1 MFTMTVDPILLCESI
16 INGILEGLLYS
27 LVALGLALIF
37 GVMDI
42 INFAH
47 GDFVMIGAY
56 LTYVI
61 AVAFF
66 VDPTVTLILTV
77 PLFFVLGMAV
87 YKSLIE
93 PILGAEPLIQIAVT
107 VGLMLVLENI
117 ALAIFHAEPRG
128 VPFTV
133 FNRPIFVGPFV
144 LVLSRIVAGAISLG
158 LLILIHILL
167 TRTSWGIA
175 VRATADDREAAQLM
189 GINVKRVYAT
199 TFGLGIA
206 LTAVA
211 SALIMT
217 FSRADPY
224 LGTLYG
230 LLSWVIV
237 AMGGLGGVLGILW
250 SGLILGVIESLGMTL
265 LSAGAREL
273 FIYLTFLII
282 LWFRPRG
289 LFGRR

>member
-1 MFTMTVDPILLCESI
+1 MIAVEPVLI
-16 INGILEGLLYS
+16 INALLNGIFEGLLYA

-47 GDFVMIGAY
+47 GDFVMLG
-56 LTYVI
+56 TYFTYII
-61 AVAFF
+61 ATALLI
-66 VDPTVTLILTV
+66 DPTLTAFITV
-77 PLFFVLGMAV
+77 PLFFILGVAI
-87 YKSLIE
+87 YKAIIE

-107 VGLMLVLENI
+107 VGLLMILRNT

-128 VPFTV
+128 VPFTF
-133 FNRPIFVGPFV
+133 FNVPLRIGPITI
-144 LVLSRIVAGAISLG
+144 VLSRVIAGVISLI
-158 LLILIHILL
+158 LLIIVHLLL
-167 TRTSWGIA
+167 TRTTWGIA

-189 GINVKRVYAT
+189 GINIKKVYSV

-206 LTAVA
+206 LTAIA
-211 SALIMT
+211 AALIMT

-224 LGTLYG
+224 VGLLYG

-237 AMGGLGGVLGILW
+237 AMGGLGGVMGVLW
-250 SGLILGVIESLGMTL
+250 SGLIIGIIESLGMTL
-265 LSAGAREL
+265 VSAGAREL

-282 LWFRPRG
+282 IWLRPRG

>member
-1 MFTMTVDPILLCESI
+1 MMAVEPALFVNALL
-16 INGILEGLLYS
+16 NGIFEGLLYA

-47 GDFVMIGAY
+47 GDFVMLG
-56 LTYVI
+56 TYFTYI
-61 AVAFF
+61 VATALL
-66 VDPTVTLILTV
+66 VDPTLTAFITA
-77 PLFFVLGMAV
+77 PLFFILGIAIYKAV
-87 YKSLIE
+87 IE

-107 VGLMLVLENI
+107 VGLLMILRNT

-128 VPFTV
+128 VPFTF
-133 FNRPIFVGPFV
+133 FNVPLRIGSITI
-144 LVLSRIVAGAISLG
+144 VLSRVVAGAISLV
-158 LLILIHILL
+158 LLIIIHLLL
-167 TRTSWGIA
+167 TKTTWGIA

-189 GINVKRVYAT
+189 GINIRKVYSV

-206 LTAVA
+206 LTAIA
-211 SALIMT
+211 ATLIMT

-224 LGTLYG
+224 VGLLYG

-237 AMGGLGGVLGILW
+237 AMGGLGGVMGVLW
-250 SGLILGVIESLGMTL
+250 SGLIIGVIESLGMTL
-265 LSAGAREL
+265 VSAGAREL

-282 LWFRPRG
+282 IWLRPRG

>member
-1 MFTMTVDPILLCESI
+1 MAVEPALIVNALL
-16 INGILEGLLYS
+16 NGIFEGLLYA

-47 GDFVMIGAY
+47 GDFVMLG
-56 LTYVI
+56 TYFTYI
-61 AVAFF
+61 VATALL
-66 VDPTVTLILTV
+66 VDPTLTAFITA
-77 PLFFVLGMAV
+77 PLFFILGIAIYKAV
-87 YKSLIE
+87 IE

-107 VGLMLVLENI
+107 VGLLMILRNT

-128 VPFTV
+128 VPFTF
-133 FNRPIFVGPFV
+133 FNVPLRIGSITI
-144 LVLSRIVAGAISLG
+144 VLSRVVAGAISLV
-158 LLILIHILL
+158 LLIIIHLLL
-167 TRTSWGIA
+167 TKTTWGIA

-189 GINVKRVYAT
+189 GINIRKVYSV

-206 LTAVA
+206 LTAIA
-211 SALIMT
+211 ATLIMT

-224 LGTLYG
+224 VGLLYG

-237 AMGGLGGVLGILW
+237 AMGGLGGVMGVLW
-250 SGLILGVIESLGMTL
+250 SGLIIGVIESLGMTL
-265 LSAGAREL
+265 VSAGAREL

-282 LWFRPRG
+282 IWLRPRG

>member
-1 MFTMTVDPILLCESI
+1 MAVEPALFVNALL
-16 INGILEGLLYS
+16 NGIFEGLLYA

-47 GDFVMIGAY
+47 GDFVMLG
-56 LTYVI
+56 TYFTYI
-61 AVAFF
+61 VATALL
-66 VDPTVTLILTV
+66 VDPTLTAFITA
-77 PLFFVLGMAV
+77 PLFFILGIAIYKAV
-87 YKSLIE
+87 IE

-107 VGLMLVLENI
+107 VGLLMILRNT

-128 VPFTV
+128 VPFTF
-133 FNRPIFVGPFV
+133 FNVPLRIGSITI
-144 LVLSRIVAGAISLG
+144 VLSRVVAGAISLV
-158 LLILIHILL
+158 LLIIIHLLL
-167 TRTSWGIA
+167 TKTTWGIA

-189 GINVKRVYAT
+189 GINIRKVYSV

-206 LTAVA
+206 LTAIA
-211 SALIMT
+211 ATLIMT

-224 LGTLYG
+224 VGLLYG

-237 AMGGLGGVLGILW
+237 AMGGLGGVMGVLW
-250 SGLILGVIESLGMTL
+250 SGLIIGVIESLGMTL
-265 LSAGAREL
+265 VSAGAREL

-282 LWFRPRG
+282 IWLRPRG

>member
-1 MFTMTVDPILLCESI
+1 MAVEPALIVNALL
-16 INGILEGLLYS
+16 NGIFEGLLYA

-47 GDFVMIGAY
+47 GDFVMLG
-56 LTYVI
+56 TYFTYI
-61 AVAFF
+61 VATALL
-66 VDPTVTLILTV
+66 VDPTLTAFVTA
-77 PLFFVLGMAV
+77 PLFFILGIAIYKAV
-87 YKSLIE
+87 IE

-107 VGLMLVLENI
+107 VGLLMILRNT

-128 VPFTV
+128 VPFTF
-133 FNRPIFVGPFV
+133 FNVPLRIGSITI
-144 LVLSRIVAGAISLG
+144 VLSRVVAGAISLV
-158 LLILIHILL
+158 LLIIIHLLL
-167 TRTSWGIA
+167 TKTTWGIA

-189 GINVKRVYAT
+189 GINIRKVYSV

-206 LTAVA
+206 LTAIA
-211 SALIMT
+211 ATLIMT

-224 LGTLYG
+224 VGLLYG

-237 AMGGLGGVLGILW
+237 AMGGLGGVMGVLW
-250 SGLILGVIESLGMTL
+250 SGLIIGVIESLGMTL
-265 LSAGAREL
+265 VSAGAREL

-282 LWFRPRG
+282 IWLRPRG